1 LFYAGAA
8 RRVQLSLS
16 SLPLLLVLGVP
27 LAPGVALGVLPLI
40 FVALPLLL
48 VLSVPLA
55 SGEAPVFLF
64 LLLLFAVLLLLLVL
78 LGGVALESLGAGRR
92 VAVPL
97 LLLLPLFFV
106 VWCGARPWCWS

>member
-64 LLLLFAVLLLLLVL
+64 LLFAVLLLLLVL

-106 VWCGARPWCWS
+106 VWFGARPWCWS